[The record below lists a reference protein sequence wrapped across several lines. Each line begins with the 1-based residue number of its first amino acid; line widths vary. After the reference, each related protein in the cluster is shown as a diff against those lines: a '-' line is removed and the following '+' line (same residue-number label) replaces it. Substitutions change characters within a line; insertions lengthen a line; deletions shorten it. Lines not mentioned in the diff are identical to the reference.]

1 MRLLV
6 VEDEVRLAQAL
17 KRGLEAE
24 GFEVDL
30 AHDGV
35 TGFNMAQEGR
45 YDALVL
51 DILLPGMNGY
61 KVCAEMRAAGNWTPI
76 LMLTAKS
83 GEYDEAE
90 ALDTGAD
97 DFLSKPF
104 SYVVLIARLRA
115 LVRRGSG
122 ARPVPC
128 QVGDLRLDPATR
140 TCDRGGVPIHLTP
153 REVDLL
159 EALMTKAGD
168 VVGKQELLDKVWGP
182 DSGVDPNVV
191 EVYLGY
197 LRRKI
202 DRPFDRD
209 TLQTVRGVGYLLAE
223 G

>member
-45 YDALVL
+45 YEALVL

-115 LVRRGSG
+115 RGRRGPAGTVRR
-122 ARPVPC
+122 
-128 QVGDLRLDPATR
+128 
-140 TCDRGGVPIHLTP
+140 
-153 REVDLL
+153 
-159 EALMTKAGD
+159 
-168 VVGKQELLDKVWGP
+168 
-182 DSGVDPNVV
+182 
-191 EVYLGY
+191 
-197 LRRKI
+197 
-202 DRPFDRD
+202 
-209 TLQTVRGVGYLLAE
+209 
-223 G
+223 

>member
-24 GFEVDL
+24 GFEVDV
-30 AHDGV
+30 AHDGL
-35 TGFNMAQEGR
+35 TGFALAQEGH
-45 YDALVL
+45 YDAMIL

-104 SYVVLIARLRA
+104 SYVVLVARLRA

-159 EALMTKAGD
+159 EALMTRPGE
-168 VVGKQELLDKVWGP
+168 VVRKQELLDRVWGP
-182 DSGVDPNVV
+182 DSGLDPNVV

-223 G
+223 V

>member
-6 VEDEVRLAQAL
+6 VEDEVRLAQAPL
-17 KRGLEAE
+17 QGLEAE

>member
-17 KRGLEAE
+17 KLGLEAE
-24 GFEVDL
+24 GFEIDL
-30 AHDGV
+30 AHNGL
-35 TGFNMAQEGR
+35 TGLSMAMEGR

-104 SYVVLIARLRA
+104 SYVVLVARLRA

-140 TCDRGGVPIHLTP
+140 TCERGGVPIHLTP

-159 EALMTKAGD
+159 EALMTRAGE
-168 VVGKQELLDKVWGP
+168 VVSKQELLDRVWGP

-209 TLQTVRGVGYLLAE
+209 TLQTVRGVGYLLTE

>member
-45 YDALVL
+45 YEALVL

-140 TCDRGGVPIHLTP
+140 TCDRGGVAIHLTP

-159 EALMTKAGD
+159 EALMTRAGE
-168 VVGKQELLDKVWGP
+168 VVSKQELLDLILDRKGKEVLQYVAPRDFARLREPLTARHVGP
-182 DSGVDPNVV
+182 ATP
-191 EVYLGY
+191 
-197 LRRKI
+197 
-202 DRPFDRD
+202 
-209 TLQTVRGVGYLLAE
+209 
-223 G
+223 

>member
-6 VEDEVRLAQAL
+6 VEDEVRLAEAL
-17 KRGLEAE
+17 KMGLEAE

-30 AHDGV
+30 AFDGNR
-35 TGFNMAQEGR
+35 GLAMALEER
-45 YDALVL
+45 YEAIVL
-51 DILLPGMNGY
+51 DILLPGLNGY
-61 KVCAEMRAAGNWTPI
+61 RVCAEIRAAGNWTPI

-83 GEYDEAE
+83 GEFDEAE

-104 SYVVLIARLRA
+104 SYVVLVARLRA

-122 ARPVPC
+122 PRPAPC
-128 QVGDLRLDPATR
+128 QVGDLRLDPAAR
-140 TCDRGGVPIHLTP
+140 TCDRGGVAIHLTP

-159 EALMTKAGD
+159 EVLMSRAGE
-168 VVGKQELLDKVWGP
+168 VVGKQELLERVWGS
-182 DSGVDPNVV
+182 DAEVDPNVV

-209 TLQTVRGVGYLLAE
+209 TLRTIRGAGYLLAAD
-223 G
+223 

>member
-6 VEDEVRLAQAL
+6 VEDEVRMAQAL
-17 KRGLEAE
+17 KLGLEAE
-24 GFEVDL
+24 GFEIDL
-30 AHDGV
+30 AHDGL
-35 TGFNMAQEGR
+35 TGFSMAMEGR

-140 TCDRGGVPIHLTP
+140 TCDRGGVAIHLTP

-159 EALMTKAGD
+159 EALMTRAGE
-168 VVGKQELLDKVWGP
+168 VVSKQELLDRVWGN

-202 DRPFDRD
+202 DRPFDRE

-223 G
+223 D